1 MMMKEGRFK
10 EGANICL
17 EEIEKMVINIDS
29 RGYIGEIMEY
39 LGRLVVFI
47 DKIES
52 DSGSKDDYSLVTYNI
67 IKSNQLFG
75 SVFDE

>member
-17 EEIEKMVINIDS
+17 EEFKRMVINIDS
-29 RGYIGEIMEY
+29 RGYIGEIMKY
-39 LGRLVVFI
+39 LGLLVVFI
-47 DKIES
+47 DKIETG
-52 DSGSKDDYSLVTYNI
+52 SGREYSYSMVTYNI
-67 IKSNQLFG
+67 TKNNHLFG

>member
-17 EEIEKMVINIDS
+17 EEFKRMVINIDS

-52 DSGSKDDYSLVTYNI
+52 D
-67 IKSNQLFG
+67 
-75 SVFDE
+75 